1 MNKLHL
7 SPKAQDDL
15 REIKDYIRT
24 DLQNSSAALA
34 VVSKITADI
43 RMLRTFA
50 NAGTPLSSIV
60 NIETDYRFFV
70 SGNYMS
76 FYRIYEGEVYVDRV
90 LYARSD
96 YLRVLLGD
104 RDEN

>member
-24 DLQNSSAALA
+24 DLQNPSAALA
-34 VVSKITADI
+34 VVSKITMDI

-50 NAGTPLSSIV
+50 NAGTPLASIV
-60 NIETDYRFFV
+60 KIETDYRFLV

-76 FYRIYEGEVYVDRV
+76 FYRLYAGEVYVDRI

-96 YLRVLLGD
+96 YLRILLGD